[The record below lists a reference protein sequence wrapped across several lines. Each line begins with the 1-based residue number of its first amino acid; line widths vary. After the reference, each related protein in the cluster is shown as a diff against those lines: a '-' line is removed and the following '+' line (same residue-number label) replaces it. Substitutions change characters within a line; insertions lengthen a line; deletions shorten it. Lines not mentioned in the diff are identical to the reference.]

1 MSANAA
7 GNATPIRHFLDM
19 RDLDATTLRAIV
31 DVASAVK
38 RMQHGRTRP
47 MHPRRPLEG
56 RALGLIMSKPSTRT
70 RLSFEIGM
78 RQLGGDVTILAP
90 TDMQLGRGETL
101 ADTARVLSRF
111 LDALVVRT
119 GERSRLTELA
129 HWASIPVINGLPP
142 YSHPVQILA
151 DILTFEEHRGPVKG
165 SHWTWVG
172 DGNTVAN
179 SLIESAARFGFSLT
193 LATPATMRPSS
204 DVVTW
209 AQSQGATITL
219 TTDPKAAGTGA
230 DCVGTDT
237 WTSMSDE
244 ESQSRLDMLK
254 PYQVNAALMAH
265 ASSKAL
271 FMHCLPAHIGE
282 EVTED
287 VFEGPS
293 SVVFDEAENRLHA
306 QKGLLLW
313 ALGGENWQSAGEEF
327 AA

>member
-1 MSANAA
+1 MTIISR
-7 GNATPIRHFLDM
+7 GSPTLLRHFLDL
-19 RDLDATTLRAIV
+19 RDLDAATLRAIV

-38 RMQHGRTRP
+38 RMQHDRTRP
-47 MHPRRPLEG
+47 VHPGRPLEG
-56 RALGLIMSKPSTRT
+56 RTLGLIMSKPSTRT

-78 RQLGGDVTILAP
+78 RQLGGDVAILSP

-129 HWASIPVINGLPP
+129 HWASIPVINGLTPH
-142 YSHPVQILA
+142 SHPVQILA
-151 DILTFEEHRGPVKG
+151 DILTFEEHRGAVRD
-165 SHWTWVG
+165 SHWAWVG
-172 DGNTVAN
+172 DGNNVAN
-179 SLIESAARFGFSLT
+179 SLIEGAARFGFSLS
-193 LATPATMRPSS
+193 LATPPSMQPAA
-204 DVVTW
+204 DVVAW
-209 AQSQGATITL
+209 ARAQGARITL
-219 TTDPKAAGTGA
+219 TSDPADAVRNA
-230 DCVGTDT
+230 DCIVTDT

-244 ESQSRLDMLK
+244 ESQSRLDTLK
-254 PYQVNAALMAH
+254 PYQVNAALMAK
-265 ASSKAL
+265 ATPKAL

-287 VFEGPS
+287 VFEGTS

-313 ALGGENWQSAGEEF
+313 ALGGDNWQSVARES
-327 AA
+327 